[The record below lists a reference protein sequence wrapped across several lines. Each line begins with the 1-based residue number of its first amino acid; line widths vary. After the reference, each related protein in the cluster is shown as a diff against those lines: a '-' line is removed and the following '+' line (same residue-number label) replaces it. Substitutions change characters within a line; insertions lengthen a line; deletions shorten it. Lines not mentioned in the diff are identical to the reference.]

1 MMAAVEKRHVGRWW
15 VLIVIGIGGA
25 VGVGLS
31 LLPAPGPSFPLRPYH
46 VILSAMI
53 VALLVAL
60 LLVYAK
66 VYVDTNARFALGLI
80 VVLALLLFETLL
92 VFPPLLGPFG
102 LGEERPFHLLP
113 FSDALAVGAY
123 AVFLYL
129 SLE

>member
-1 MMAAVEKRHVGRWW
+1 MMPSTERHGLGRWW
-15 VLIVIGIGGA
+15 VPIVLA
-25 VGVGLS
+25 VGAAAGFGLS
-31 LLPAPGPSFPLRPYH
+31 LLPSPEPIFPGRPIH
-46 VILSAMI
+46 VLLSAVI

-60 LLVYAK
+60 LVVYAK
-66 VYVDTNARFALGLI
+66 VYADTRARFSLGLLVI
-80 VVLALLLFETLL
+80 LALLLFETLL

-113 FSDALAVGAY
+113 FSDLLAVGAY

>member
-1 MMAAVEKRHVGRWW
+1 MTTAEKRGFGRWW
-15 VLIVIGIGGA
+15 VLIVLAIGAA
-25 VGVGLS
+25 VGFGLS
-31 LLPAPGPSFPLRPYH
+31 FLPAPAPVFPLRPVH

-53 VALLVAL
+53 VALLLSL
-60 LLVYAK
+60 LIVYAK
-66 VYVDTNARFALGLI
+66 VYVDTNARFALGLV

-92 VFPPLLGPFG
+92 VFPPLLMPFG